1 MREATAFMKE
11 NGFQCTKALEVLYY
25 LLKSQSMTEWH
36 TEKYVNLWNKLNV
49 IKLGN
54 GAYIMCAFKNIDGSY
69 LKLSFYKVL

>member
-1 MREATAFMKE
+1 
-11 NGFQCTKALEVLYY
+11 
-25 LLKSQSMTEWH
+25 MTEWH
-36 TEKYVNLWNKLNV
+36 TEKDVNLWNKLNV